1 MSDTTHDSTLIDA
14 EPARPVGG
22 EVSASRSDRAR
33 QSSYRGRFGIVY
45 LVLAVV
51 TGVAVG
57 GFLVLMARPDP
68 APPVPWSDFV
78 PQGSEAAKAK
88 QIAARIS
95 ERYKLANGQ
104 QLAAALVGP
113 PTVSAGTSAGGEIPV
128 RAIAIRPDTSTGKKE
143 EDDIE
148 IIDTEGNLM
157 IILCGLG
164 QNCSIKGGTPSTARH
179 ALLRRQALE
188 LALYTFKYVK
198 DVDSVAVFLPPR
210 PDAAAAAAG
219 TSVFLQKSDVKDEL
233 RQPLAKTL
241 ARTVPAIGKMSKVE
255 VAEVDRITEPRLY
268 TYEYQQAQDGSA
280 VLVLDPVILG
290 A

>member
-1 MSDTTHDSTLIDA
+1 VSDNTHDSTLIDA

-22 EVSASRSDRAR
+22 KVSAPRSERAR
-33 QSSYRGRFGIVY
+33 QSSYRGRFGVVY
-45 LVLAVV
+45 FLLAVV

-57 GFLVLMARPDP
+57 GFLVLVSRADP

-78 PQGSEAAKAK
+78 PEGSEAAKAK

-113 PTVSAGTSAGGEIPV
+113 PAVSAGASQGGDIPV
-128 RAIAIRPDTSTGKKE
+128 RAIAIRPDTSTGQRE
-143 EDDIE
+143 EDDID
-148 IIDTEGNLM
+148 IIDAQGNLM
-157 IILCGLG
+157 FILCGLG
-164 QNCSIKGGTPSTARH
+164 QNCSIKGGTPSEARH
-179 ALLRRQALE
+179 ALLRREALE
-188 LALYTFKYVK
+188 LALYTFKHVE
-198 DVDSVAVFLPPR
+198 DVNSVAVFLPPR
-210 PDAAAAAAG
+210 PDGAAAG
-219 TSVFLQKSDVKDEL
+219 TSVFLRKSDVKDEL
-233 RQPLAKTL
+233 RQPLASTL
-241 ARTVPAIGKMSKVE
+241 APTVPAIGKMSKVE
-255 VAEVDRITEPRLY
+255 LAKVDRITQPRLY